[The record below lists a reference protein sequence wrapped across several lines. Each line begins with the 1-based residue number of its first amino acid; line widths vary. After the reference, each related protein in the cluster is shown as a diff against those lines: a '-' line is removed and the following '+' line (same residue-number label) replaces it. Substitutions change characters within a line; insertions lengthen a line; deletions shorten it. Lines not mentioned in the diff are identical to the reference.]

1 MWKNP
6 FAELEKREWV
16 LWIVSVI
23 LVGLANILA
32 GKIELVTIFG
42 TFTGVTALVFLARGN
57 VWGQI
62 LTIVFSILYAIVSFK
77 QRYYGEMITYLAMTM
92 PMAILSVFS
101 WLRNPFENGKS
112 EVKIHT
118 LTTKE
123 KIMMPISAVVTT
135 AVFYFILKYFNT
147 ANLLFSTVSVT
158 TSFAASYLT
167 FYRSCYYALAYAAN
181 DVVLIILWVLAS
193 IADIVYLPM
202 VVCFGVFLVNDIY
215 GFKTWKNRKKL
226 QTKSV

>member
-6 FAELEKREWV
+6 FSELEKREWV
-16 LWIVSVI
+16 LWIASVI

-32 GKIELVTIFG
+32 GKIEPVTIFG
-42 TFTGVTALVFLARGN
+42 TLTGVTALVFLARGN

-62 LTIVFSILYAIVSFK
+62 LTIIFSILYAIVSFE

-101 WLRNPFENGKS
+101 WLRNPFESGKS

-118 LTTKE
+118 LTIKE
-123 KIMMPISAVVTT
+123 KIMMPILAIVTT
-135 AVFYFILKYFNT
+135 AIFYFILKYFNT
-147 ANLLFSTVSVT
+147 ANLFFSTVSIT

-193 IADIVYLPM
+193 ITDIVYLPM

-215 GFKTWKNRKKL
+215 GFKTWKKRKEL

>member
-32 GKIELVTIFG
+32 GKIEPVTIFG

-62 LTIVFSILYAIVSFK
+62 LTIVFSILYAIVSFE

-101 WLRNPFENGKS
+101 WLKNPFENGKS

-123 KIMMPISAVVTT
+123 KIMMPISAIVTT

-147 ANLLFSTVSVT
+147 ANLFFSTVSVT

-181 DVVLIILWVLAS
+181 DVILIILWVLAS

-215 GFKTWKNRKKL
+215 GFKTWKNRKEL